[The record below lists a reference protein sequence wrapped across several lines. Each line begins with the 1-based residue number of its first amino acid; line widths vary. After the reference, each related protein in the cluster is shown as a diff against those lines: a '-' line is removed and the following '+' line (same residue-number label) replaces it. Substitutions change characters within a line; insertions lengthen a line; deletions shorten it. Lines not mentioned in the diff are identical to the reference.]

1 MSKSVNITSTKE
13 CKNHRQALKQ
23 LKLKKWDLEFRS
35 DNQKIFHDTIDN
47 KDVVFCSGPAGTGK
61 TFIAVRYALQALAS
75 KNSPFDGIIITKP
88 LVEADG
94 EKLGFLPGD
103 IDEKTDPFMMS
114 FYYNMEQLIGKKI
127 MDVLI
132 AYKIIKVIPL
142 AYMRGLTLDRKI
154 VLLDEA
160 QNCTVNQI
168 KMFLTRIGIHSKFIV
183 TGDVEQTDR
192 KHDNG
197 LHDSLY
203 RLSCIEE
210 IGICSFH
217 KKDIVR
223 HNLVGKILDMYNIE
237 FPSAL
242 QTEFMKKNIVKN
254 GNGVLYPT
262 SH

>member
-1 MSKSVNITSTKE
+1 MSKSNSSATSKQCT
-13 CKNHRQALKQ
+13 NSRQALKQ
-23 LKLKKWDLEFRS
+23 LKLKKWDISFRS
-35 DNQKIFHDTIDN
+35 ENQETFYNTIDQ

-61 TFIAVRYALQALAS
+61 TFLAVYYALKALS
-75 KNSPFDGIIITKP
+75 EKDSPYNGIVITKP

-103 IDEKTDPFMMS
+103 IEEKTDPFMMS
-114 FYYNMEQLIGKKI
+114 YYYNMEQLIGKQV

-132 AYKIIKVIPL
+132 ADKIIKVIPL

-160 QNCTVNQI
+160 QNCTVSQI
-168 KMFLTRIGIHSKFIV
+168 KMFLTRLGLYSKFIV

-192 KHDNG
+192 KSDNG

-203 RLSCIEE
+203 RFSYLDE
-210 IGICSFH
+210 IGMCSFH

-223 HNLVGKILDMYNIE
+223 HNLVGKILDSYNLD
-237 FPSAL
+237 FPA
-242 QTEFMKKNIVKN
+242 FMENNIIKN
-254 GNGVLYPT
+254 GHGTRLSVVNG
-262 SH
+262 H

>member
-1 MSKSVNITSTKE
+1 MSKSVNTTPTKE

-23 LKLKKWDLEFRS
+23 LKLKKWKNEFRS
-35 DNQKIFHDTIDN
+35 DNQQIFHKTIDD
-47 KDVVFCSGPAGTGK
+47 KDVVFCTGPAGTGK
-61 TFIAVRYALQALAS
+61 TFIAVRYALQALSAKDS
-75 KNSPFDGIIITKP
+75 HFDGIIITKP

-127 MDVLI
+127 MDILI
-132 AYKIIKVIPL
+132 AEKIIKVIPL

-168 KMFLTRIGIHSKFIV
+168 KMFLTRIGMHSKFVV

-203 RLSCIEE
+203 RLSHIDE

-223 HNLVGKILDMYNIE
+223 HKLVGKILDMYNVTLPPILT
-237 FPSAL
+237 ADY
-242 QTEFMKKNIVKN
+242 MKNGTKN
-254 GNGVLYPT
+254 GNGLLVSN

>member
-1 MSKSVNITSTKE
+1 
-13 CKNHRQALKQ
+13 
-23 LKLKKWDLEFRS
+23 
-35 DNQKIFHDTIDN
+35 
-47 KDVVFCSGPAGTGK
+47 
-61 TFIAVRYALQALAS
+61 
-75 KNSPFDGIIITKP
+75 
-88 LVEADG
+88 
-94 EKLGFLPGD
+94 
-103 IDEKTDPFMMS
+103 
-114 FYYNMEQLIGKKI
+114 MEQLIGKGI
-127 MDVLI
+127 MDILI
-132 AYKIIKVIPL
+132 ADKIIKVIPL

-168 KMFLTRIGIHSKFIV
+168 KMFLTRIGMHSKFVI

-203 RLSCIEE
+203 RLSSIDE

-223 HNLVGKILDMYNIE
+223 HKLVGKILDMYNINL
-237 FPSAL
+237 PSIFSADY
-242 QTEFMKKNIVKN
+242 MKNSVKN
-254 GNGVLYPT
+254 GNGLHAVN